1 MFIIHPTVRVGL
13 SLLLASSALAPLGA
27 ASAAFPEKRI
37 TMVVPFPAGGAS
49 DLAAR
54 ILSEPLAR
62 VLGQPVVVDNV
73 GGGAGVI
80 VAAKVVRA
88 DKDGYT
94 VMLGSVNETVL
105 GPITNPSVQYKFT
118 DFAPLAKV
126 GSSAFMV
133 IGRKGLEAN
142 NIDELIA
149 LARKSPGTLSFG
161 STGLGS
167 YQQIVMES
175 VQQLSGTSMLHVPY
189 RGGSPMLADVLGGQ
203 IDLGVA
209 LPTMVLPQI
218 NDGRI
223 KTFGFTGRGRD
234 AAAPQIPSINE
245 GKSFDSID
253 FVFWFGIFAPAGVPD
268 DVRKSWATA
277 MTTVLA
283 EPAVSKK
290 LAENGLSIPAEAEQ
304 AAFASFIKDEDVKL
318 RAVADKVK
326 FY

>member
-1 MFIIHPTVRVGL
+1 MSVIHPVVRAGLL
-13 SLLLASSALAPLGA
+13 SLLAASALAPLGA

-49 DLAAR
+49 DLVAR

-80 VAAKVVRA
+80 GAAKLVRA

-94 VMLGSVNETVL
+94 VMLGSVNETAL
-105 GPITNPSVQYKFT
+105 GPITNPSVQYKHT
-118 DFAPLAKV
+118 DFTPLAKV

-133 IGRKGLEAN
+133 IGRKGLEAD
-142 NIDELIA
+142 NIDDLIA

-161 STGLGS
+161 STGVGS

-253 FVFWFGIFAPAGVPD
+253 FVFWFGIFAPVGVPD
-268 DVRKSWATA
+268 DVRQTWATA
-277 MTTVLA
+277 MKKVLT

-290 LAENGLSIPAEAEQ
+290 LAENGLSIPSEAEQ
-304 AAFASFIKDEDVKL
+304 AAFDSFIKDEDVKL
-318 RAVADKVK
+318 RAVAEKVK
-326 FY
+326 FD